1 MTSSNSTAVYS
12 EGDLSKLLGYV
23 KNIKSVGEKYGFSAC
38 VVGKPSVLPL
48 IGATNCFLRSLDVF
62 LQYVVVRG

>member
-1 MTSSNSTAVYS
+1 MTSADSTTVYS

-23 KNIKSVGEKYGFSAC
+23 RHIKSVGGNYGFSAC

-48 IGATNCFLRSLDVF
+48 IGATNRFLRSFDEF
-62 LQYVVVRG
+62 LQYVVVRS